1 MSAFNKSGISNY
13 REPEFDIRSQEKDR
27 YMIAN
32 PNSKDVSSG
41 PYYLE
46 AVICKYETSQM
57 GGLQKVTE
65 KDVVM
70 GARKYQKSEKGNMVL
85 TRSHDLKVVS
95 LVNFDAA
102 NKNGEYFKIAAW
114 TCSLQP
120 VDLNNNISYGM
131 SNYYKNSR
139 ENFDELLEVS
149 FVGNRSYVMMIYMEK
164 RDRTMQEQLD
174 YETELQAGA
183 ESTNLNKSFTS
194 QKFNAYDKRK
204 EPRKAKKYVFFNS
217 MTGEVVFEYG
227 GVQGPIKAV
236 NN

>member
-1 MSAFNKSGISNY
+1 
-13 REPEFDIRSQEKDR
+13 
-27 YMIAN
+27 
-32 PNSKDVSSG
+32 
-41 PYYLE
+41 
-46 AVICKYETSQM
+46 
-57 GGLQKVTE
+57 
-65 KDVVM
+65 
-70 GARKYQKSEKGNMVL
+70 MVL

-174 YETELQAGA
+174 YETEL
-183 ESTNLNKSFTS
+183 
-194 QKFNAYDKRK
+194 
-204 EPRKAKKYVFFNS
+204 
-217 MTGEVVFEYG
+217 
-227 GVQGPIKAV
+227 
-236 NN
+236 